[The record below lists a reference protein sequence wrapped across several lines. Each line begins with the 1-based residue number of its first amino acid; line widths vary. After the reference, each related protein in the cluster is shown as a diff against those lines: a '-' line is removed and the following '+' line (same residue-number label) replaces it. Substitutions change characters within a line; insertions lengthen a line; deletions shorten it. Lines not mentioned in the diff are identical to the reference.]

1 MDAPSSVVKTCLNIL
16 QKVPPKKTG
25 LALGLLKDA
34 LASNPDALN
43 ELLQRVVDFPLQSAE
58 DPVTN
63 RLFLLCEF
71 NRHMDSYRSPF
82 SDTYVPPLSG
92 DHEHLSDALATF
104 ESHSNEVW
112 AAYTQLY
119 YGKEALGSV
128 YVKEVANASFLAC
141 FLVQKTVENDERLAK
156 GQWNSAHIVHVGNV
170 VKGSAKY
177 RISSTLSIAI
187 DPTSDTCVS
196 ALVSRE
202 TEEQHKVSDHHAAVH
217 ASHLENIGKLI
228 ESIEIDMRSNLD
240 VVTIPKTREVVTGLR
255 CQGGAA
261 AARPAGIP
269 IMMARPPSFKKKSG
283 LPPGAVAMPGM
294 GGAH

>member
-1 MDAPSSVVKTCLNIL
+1 MR
-16 QKVPPKKTG
+16 PPTQ
-25 LALGLLKDA
+25 ALGLLKDA
-34 LASNPDALN
+34 LAVSSPDALN

-58 DPVTN
+58 DPVSN
-63 RLFLLCEF
+63 RRFLLCDF
-71 NRHMDSYRSPF
+71 NRNAEGCYRSPF
-82 SDTYVPPLSG
+82 SDTHVPPLSE
-92 DHEHLSDALATF
+92 DNQQHLSVSLATF

-112 AAYTQLY
+112 DAYTALY

-128 YVKEVANASFLAC
+128 YVKEIANASFLAC
-141 FLVQKTVENDERLAK
+141 FLVQKTVDGDERLAK

-170 VKGSAKY
+170 TKGSAKY
-177 RISSTLSIAI
+177 RISSTLSISI
-187 DPTSDTCVS
+187 DPSSETCVS
-196 ALVSRE
+196 AQVTRE
-202 TEEQHKVSDHHAAVH
+202 TEEQQKVAEQQHQVH

-255 CQGGAA
+255 SQGGA
-261 AARPAGIP
+261 RPMGIP

-294 GGAH
+294 GGAHAMALNAAVLKRAPKK